1 MLGRVAD
8 SSRGGGQMTD
18 GRDREKQGRRD
29 EISEAAWSLF
39 AERGFD
45 GVTLSEIAVAAD
57 GPVYEIFD
65 WFPSRE
71 ALFFDRIAEL
81 SGSPDDAV
89 RAREPGESAV
99 AAFLRWHDATV
110 AFLCD
115 PGGAVR
121 ARRFFEI
128 VDDSPSLQSYERA
141 LDREYRAAVTASL
154 AESAAR
160 DEADLPA
167 LLAAQLTGIH
177 RYVVDL
183 AKAMIREGVE
193 PRVMRKRLAAATS
206 QGITLL
212 SERALEWGA
221 QRPG

>member
-1 MLGRVAD
+1 MTEGR
-8 SSRGGGQMTD
+8 
-18 GRDREKQGRRD
+18 RDRKQRERRD

-45 GVTLSEIAVAAD
+45 DVTLSEIAVAAD
-57 GPVYEIFD
+57 VGVYAIFD
-65 WFPSRE
+65 YFPSRE

-81 SGSPDDAV
+81 SGSPDAAV

-99 AAFLRWHDATV
+99 AAFLRWHDTTV
-110 AFLCD
+110 AFLSD
-115 PGGAVR
+115 TRGVAR

-128 VDDSPSLQSYERA
+128 VDSSPSLQSYERA
-141 LDREYRAAVTASL
+141 LDREYQAAITASL
-154 AESAAR
+154 AETAAG

-183 AKAMIREGVE
+183 AKGMILEEVE

-206 QGITLL
+206 QGIALL
-212 SERALEWGA
+212 SERALAWGA
-221 QRPG
+221 